1 MFRVQRNVHRQL
13 GFEKAPRRQ
22 GLQHPL
28 VKREAEKADLNNKQ
42 TFDLKSVITV
52 NAYFEF
58 CSTNLLSS
66 VLPPS

>member
-28 VKREAEKADLNNKQ
+28 VKREAEKTDLDNKQ
-42 TFDLKSVITV
+42 TFDLESV

-58 CSTNLLSS
+58 CPTNLLSS
-66 VLPPS
+66 VLPPP